1 MARGRQKGDGRG
13 RLGGRAPGTPNK
25 TSGAV
30 KAAITQLVEGYLNP
44 APKTKRSANAYTLED
59 DLAQMQPQ
67 ERAKL
72 ITGLAGYIIPKQ
84 QALSIEDQ
92 TRVEAEALT
101 TWLET
106 APDEAIDAIAAKV
119 LEMQA
124 RNAAARQAATG
135 GTSTTRS

>member
-1 MARGRQKGDGRG
+1 MARPKGDGKG
-13 RLGGRAPGTPNK
+13 RLGGRAAGTPNK
-25 TSGAV
+25 TTGAV
-30 KAAITQLVEGYLNP
+30 KAAISRLVEGYLTP
-44 APKTKRSANAYTLED
+44 AAQAQEGGATYTLEE

-67 ERAKL
+67 ERARL

-84 QALSIEDQ
+84 QALSVEDQ

-119 LEMQA
+119 LELQA
-124 RNAAARQAATG
+124 RNAATRTAAPIPRT
-135 GTSTTRS
+135 

>member
-1 MARGRQKGDGRG
+1 MARPKGDGKG

-25 TSGAV
+25 TTGAV
-30 KAAITQLVEGYLNP
+30 KAAISRLVEGYLTP
-44 APKTKRSANAYTLED
+44 ADQARECGATYTLED
-59 DLAQMQPQ
+59 DLAQMLPQ
-67 ERAKL
+67 ERARL

-84 QALSIEDQ
+84 QALSVEDQ

-119 LEMQA
+119 LELQA
-124 RNAAARQAATG
+124 RNAATRTAAPIPRT
-135 GTSTTRS
+135 

>member
-1 MARGRQKGDGRG
+1 MAKGRQKGDGRG

-30 KAAITQLVEGYLNP
+30 KAAITQLVQGYLTP
-44 APKTKRSANAYTLED
+44 ADPKKKTGATFCLED
-59 DLAQMQPQ
+59 DLQQMLPQ

-72 ITGLAGYIIPKQ
+72 ITGLAAYIVPKQ
-84 QALSIEDQ
+84 QALSVEDQ
-92 TRVEAEALT
+92 TKVEADALT
-101 TWLET
+101 QWLET

-124 RNAAARQAATG
+124 RNAAAKKAG
-135 GTSTTRS
+135 NLN